1 MILML
6 SNYVLLFLVSFLIT
20 FVFTKLLIPRLKR
33 FHITG
38 KDINKPGTPEVPEMG
53 GIAIVAGFTG
63 GILLAVFLN
72 TFLAFNFNLVYVIA
86 ALITIHSVA
95 FIGIVDDLLDVPQW
109 VKAFLPLFAAIPL
122 VAVSAVGSTTVSIP
136 FIGVIDFGIIYII
149 ALVPLAIAVASN
161 LTNMFGGFNGM
172 ESGLGIII
180 FSTLSVIAFFH
191 NSVEML
197 ILSLSILGS
206 LLAFFYFNR
215 YPARIFPG
223 DVGNLTIGTV
233 LATSV
238 IIGNLESAGV
248 FLILL
253 YVADFLI
260 KAANRFPSKN
270 WWGVYKSGKL
280 YPPEGKVMG
289 LAQFVMKSFN
299 GISERNLV
307 VLFLIIE
314 FAVSLVTVSIFLR

>member
-1 MILML
+1 ML
-6 SNYVLLFLVSFLIT
+6 LNYALLFLVSFIIT
-20 FVFTKLLIPRLKR
+20 FIFTRLLVPRLKR

-38 KDINKPGTPEVPEMG
+38 KDINKPGTPEVAEMG

-122 VAVSAVGSTTVSIP
+122 VAVSAVGSTTIFIP
-136 FIGVIDFGIIYII
+136 FIGEVNFGIIYI
-149 ALVPLAIAVASN
+149 LVLIPLAIAVSSN

-180 FSTLSVIAFFH
+180 FSTLSLIAAFR
-191 NSVEML
+191 NSPEMF
-197 ILSLSILGS
+197 ILSISILGP
-206 LLAFFYFNR
+206 LLAFFYFNK
-215 YPARIFPG
+215 YPAKVFPG
-223 DVGNLTIGTV
+223 DVGNLTIGAV

-248 FLILL
+248 FLILI
-253 YVADFLI
+253 YVVDFLI
-260 KAANRFPSKN
+260 KAKNKFPSKN
-270 WWGVYKSGKL
+270 WWGDYKNGKL
-280 YPPEGKVMG
+280 YPYQGKVLG
-289 LAQFVMKSFN
+289 LAQLVMKVCN
-299 GISERNLV
+299 GISEQKL
-307 VLFLIIE
+307 VLFFFMVEAMVAIITL
-314 FAVSLVTVSIFLR
+314 FIFIK

>member
-1 MILML
+1 ML
-6 SNYVLLFLVSFLIT
+6 LNYILLFLVSFIIT
-20 FVFTKLLIPRLKR
+20 FVFTSLLVPRLKR

-38 KDINKPGTPEVPEMG
+38 KDINKPGTPEVAEMG

-122 VAVSAVGSTTVSIP
+122 VAVSAVGSTAVFIP
-136 FIGVIDFGIIYII
+136 FIGEVDFGIIYIL
-149 ALVPLAIAVASN
+149 ALVPLAIAVSSN

-180 FSTLSVIAFFH
+180 FSTLSIIASSY
-191 NSVEML
+191 NSPEMF
-197 ILSLSILGS
+197 ILSISILGP
-206 LLAFFYFNR
+206 LLAFFYFNK
-215 YPARIFPG
+215 YPAKVFPG
-223 DVGNLTIGTV
+223 DVGNLTIGAV

-260 KAANRFPSKN
+260 KAKNKFPSKN
-270 WWGVYKSGKL
+270 WWGDYRNGKL
-280 YPPEGKVMG
+280 YPHDGKVLG
-289 LAQFVMKSFN
+289 LAQFVMKVSN
-299 GISERNLV
+299 GISEQKLV
-307 VLFLIIE
+307 LLFLMIE
-314 FAVSLVTVSIFLR
+314 TIVAVITLFIFVR